1 MPIMDQLSV
10 QNTINHQDANNALIA
25 LARLLGRQAAN
36 ELVET
41 EQADPV
47 TPLNQDKGA
56 RDD

>member
-1 MPIMDQLSV
+1 MPIMDQRSV
-10 QNTINHQDANNALIA
+10 QNTIKHQDANNALIA

-47 TPLNQDKGA
+47 TPLNQDQGA

>member
-1 MPIMDQLSV
+1 MPIMDQRSV
-10 QNTINHQDANNALIA
+10 QNTENHQDANNALIA

-36 ELVET
+36 ELAET

-47 TPLNQDKGA
+47 TPLNQDRGA